1 MKCDRI
7 DGTGSCG
14 LVLLKHQVNS
24 KQVVTEVRRKGVS
37 HFAGIQAPRIPMGA
51 ADFCKKSFL
60 HCLYGNIKTCML
72 FLLQS
77 LCLCGWVVLILT
89 C

>member
-7 DGTGSCG
+7 DRTGSCG

-24 KQVVTEVRRKGVS
+24 KQIVTEVRRKGLLHLLS
-37 HFAGIQAPRIPMGA
+37 SGIQTPRIPMGA
-51 ADFCKKSFL
+51 ADSFKISFL
-60 HCLYGNIKTCML
+60 YCLYGNIL

-77 LCLCGWVVLILT
+77 LCLCGWLVLIFT

>member
-1 MKCDRI
+1 MWLS
-7 DGTGSCG
+7 TSETP
-14 LVLLKHQVNS
+14 S
-24 KQVVTEVRRKGVS
+24 KQQASSDRGEEKRVS

-60 HCLYGNIKTCML
+60 HCLYGNIKTYML
-72 FLLQS
+72 FFLQS
-77 LCLCGWVVLILT
+77 LCLCGWVVLIFT